1 MAMGKP
7 VISSEVGGTPEQIE
21 HGVTGFLY
29 KSGDIE
35 NLAKYLKVLSDPAL
49 RTKMGERARQ
59 AACDRFSLGSML
71 WEYTRILSET
81 VTMDAGH
88 PR

>member
-1 MAMGKP
+1 
-7 VISSEVGGTPEQIE
+7 VGGTPEQIE

-59 AACDRFSLGSML
+59 AACDRFSLVRMIG
-71 WEYTRILSET
+71 EYTRILSET
-81 VTMDAGH
+81 VIMDTGH